1 MVIRWRVRDCLVG
14 DGVMNIV
21 SLDVDVL
28 DLVVLLH
35 QLRLY
40 VEKHGEHSFEG
51 RYAELLIDMIVL
63 EIEKK
68 K

>member
-1 MVIRWRVRDCLVG
+1 MGWRDVCDYFNNG
-14 DGVMNIV
+14 DGVMK
-21 SLDVDVL
+21 LDKTTL
-28 DLVVLLH
+28 IQ

-40 VEKHGEHSFEG
+40 VIEKGEHSFEG
-51 RYAELLIDMIVL
+51 RYAELLIDMVVE

>member
-1 MVIRWRVRDCLVG
+1 MGWGNCGDCFNNG
-14 DGVMNIV
+14 DDIME
-21 SLDVDVL
+21 LDDVKL
-28 DLVVLLH
+28 DKVVLIQ

-40 VEKHGEHSFEG
+40 VIEKGEHSFEG
-51 RYAELLIDMIVL
+51 RYAELLIDMLVS